1 MKIEKFYFLENN
13 EFSKAIQ
20 YWAEKKQIETLVI
33 DSKKG
38 DLSEIV
44 DAVALFHENHN
55 FSKDAEETHSFI
67 VNNNRPGHK
76 VDINGTLAA
85 TASNFAM
92 WLERNSP
99 KNLLIIGSDGLS
111 KNENLSRFLSSLEK

>member
-1 MKIEKFYFLENN
+1 MKIDKFYFLENN
-13 EFSKAIQ
+13 EFTKTIKS
-20 YWAEKKQIETLVI
+20 WAEERQIETLVL

-38 DLSEIV
+38 DLSELV

-55 FSKDAEETHSFI
+55 FSKEAEETHSFI

-85 TASNFAM
+85 TASNFSM
-92 WLERNSP
+92 WLERNNP
-99 KNLLIIGSDGLS
+99 KNLLVIGVDNLS
-111 KNENLSRFLSSLEK
+111 KNKNLSRFLSSLEK